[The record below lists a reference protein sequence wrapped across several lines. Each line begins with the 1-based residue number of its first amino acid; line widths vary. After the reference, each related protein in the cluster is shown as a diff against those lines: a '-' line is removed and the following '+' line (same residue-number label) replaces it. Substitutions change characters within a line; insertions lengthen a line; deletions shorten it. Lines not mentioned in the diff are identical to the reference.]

1 MPPLPHTH
9 TQPPDCSGER
19 LSAADGLDSAEWEQA
34 AWSGSDEGD
43 ELDQLEV
50 RMYRKYSAGP
60 CSELLET
67 ASICSLFGSEYCS
80 PLPSPPLTFSSAPL
94 TCC

>member
-1 MPPLPHTH
+1 MVLIDLLFPRGGGQVRKIVVAPSVSLSFSWFRFSFPLVHAHIIPPRQHTH

-50 RMYRKYSAGP
+50 R
-60 CSELLET
+60 
-67 ASICSLFGSEYCS
+67 I
-80 PLPSPPLTFSSAPL
+80 
-94 TCC
+94 